1 MQSLPNGATTPST
14 TEGQSALEFV
24 LSLQHAFEQ
33 KLPSIQ
39 DELQT
44 FSWLRD
50 EGKHGGGLR
59 RATSLGPHYDRAS
72 INVSSVHYDDDP
84 ARSLQSATALS
95 TIIHPKNPLAPSLHC
110 HISLTHMKDGRFY
123 WRLMADLNPSNP
135 VKEHEV
141 RFRSAVRPC
150 CAHLVEYAEAQGDR
164 YFFIP
169 ALHRHRGVA
178 HYYLEAYHTD
188 DFEKDLEFARRFG
201 EAVIDVYSGI
211 LEDSIHL
218 EYGEAHLAK
227 QLEYHTTYFFQVLTL
242 DRGTTSGVLVHDQ
255 NDVGIMASLPSHV
268 DKELL
273 KSWAEHV
280 PPIQKPLLEG
290 LIRALPN
297 LHPAPVDDRTRAEL
311 AKVVRAHYTTHPEAL
326 KFQAS
331 GDVTP
336 PTVQNHKPK

>member
-1 MQSLPNGATTPST
+1 
-14 TEGQSALEFV
+14 
-24 LSLQHAFEQ
+24 
-33 KLPSIQ
+33 
-39 DELQT
+39 
-44 FSWLRD
+44 
-50 EGKHGGGLR
+50 
-59 RATSLGPHYDRAS
+59 
-72 INVSSVHYDDDP
+72 
-84 ARSLQSATALS
+84 
-95 TIIHPKNPLAPSLHC
+95 
-110 HISLTHMKDGRFY
+110 
-123 WRLMADLNPSNP
+123 MADLNPSNP

-141 RFRSAVRPC
+141 RFRAAVRPC

-169 ALHRHRGVA
+169 ALNRHRGVA

-188 DFEKDLEFARRFG
+188 DFEKDLEFARGFG

-218 EYGEAHLAK
+218 EHSEAHLAK

-268 DKELL
+268 DKDILA
-273 KSWAEHV
+273 SWFERLPSV
-280 PPIQKPLLEG
+280 QKPLLKG
-290 LIRALPN
+290 LIQALPN
-297 LHPAPVDDRTRAEL
+297 AQPAPVDDRTRAEL
-311 AKVVRAHYTTHPEAL
+311 AKVVRAHYTAHPEAL

-336 PTVQNHKPK
+336 PTVQNHKPE